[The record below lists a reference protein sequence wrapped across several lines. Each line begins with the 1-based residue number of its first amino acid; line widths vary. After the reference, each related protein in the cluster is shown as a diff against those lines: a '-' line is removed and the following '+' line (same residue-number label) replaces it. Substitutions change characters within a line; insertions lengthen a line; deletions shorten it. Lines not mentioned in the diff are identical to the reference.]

1 MRTKAL
7 LLLSPLLILAA
18 TAPAAAQTVS
28 DTLQVVSGSSG
39 ARGVQILAFG
49 PVGQSFTAI
58 DSTLTSFGFQ
68 FQAFN
73 PAVANSPVSF
83 SLLAGAGLGGASI
96 YAQSLTLPTTL
107 PGRTGIFYDFGVPDL
122 AVTIG
127 NVYTAVLSS
136 ASTRVGVALGPE
148 YNIYT
153 GAPLGGDAYAGGRAY
168 FATQPFGNCTN
179 DASSNCD
186 LNFRVSGIRA
196 IAAAVPEPASWAM
209 MILGLGL
216 AGGALRR
223 RRSAAAPA

>member
-7 LLLSPLLILAA
+7 LLLSPLAVLAA
-18 TAPAAAQTVS
+18 TAPAAAQTAD
-28 DTLQVVSGSSG
+28 DTLQVVSGTTG

-68 FQAFN
+68 FQTFN
-73 PAVANSPVSF
+73 ASAANSPVSF

-96 YAQSLTLPTTL
+96 YSQSLTLPTTL
-107 PGRTGIFYDFGVPDL
+107 PGRTGVFHDFAVPDL

-127 NVYTAVLSS
+127 DVYTAVLSS

-148 YNIYT
+148 YDIYNGT
-153 GAPLGGDAYAGGRAY
+153 ALGGDAYAGGRAY

-179 DASSNCD
+179 DAGSNCD
-186 LNFRVSGIRA
+186 LNFRVSGLRA
-196 IAAAVPEPASWAM
+196 IAAAVPEPASWGM
-209 MILGLGL
+209 MILGVGL
-216 AGGALRR
+216 AGGAVRR
-223 RRSAAAPA
+223 RRSTAALA